1 MIHSNEL
8 DKKVQE
14 VTKLKRTLTLDEN
27 LQYLFEEIDEV
38 CQEMDKRSM
47 EFYSQLDS
55 MSNEQVLDYY
65 SKYNLTKRL
74 LRMLSQANTSVM
86 EYLQPEFFKK
96 CGERKAEVLTGY
108 REQRKRTQQKCLK
121 CNVTLLDGE
130 KLICQGCSRAAE

>member
-1 MIHSNEL
+1 MIQSEL

-14 VTKLKRTLTLDEN
+14 VIELKRTLTLDEN

-74 LRMLSQANTSVM
+74 LRMLTQANTAVM

-96 CGERKAEVLTGY
+96 CGERKQHAII
-108 REQRKRTQQKCLK
+108 RCLK
-121 CNVTLLDGE
+121 CNVTLLDKE
-130 KLICQGCSRAAE
+130 EVSHRMCHGCINTAE

>member
-1 MIHSNEL
+1 MIQSEL

-14 VTKLKRTLTLDEN
+14 VIELKRTLTLDEN

-38 CQEMDKRSM
+38 CQEVDKRSM

-96 CGERKAEVLTGY
+96 CGERKQHAIV
-108 REQRKRTQQKCLK
+108 RCLK

-130 KLICQGCSRAAE
+130 EVSQRMCQGCTRTAE

>member
-1 MIHSNEL
+1 MIHSNKL

-14 VTKLKRTLTLDEN
+14 VIELKRTLTLDEN

-74 LRMLSQANTSVM
+74 LRMLTQANTAVM

-96 CGERKAEVLTGY
+96 CGVRK
-108 REQRKRTQQKCLK
+108 QRTIVRCLK

-130 KLICQGCSRAAE
+130 EVSQRICQGCSRAE